1 MLFSDQVSILSTWF
15 KNWNECEQTVA
26 LFSLLKRVQKRQAK
40 FLARCL
46 EHGLKDCL
54 ELIPVEKEA
63 NDAGFIGRLIN
74 EPQQEKVIKILLS
87 HLPLLRPGNNDA
99 KTRYLDLLPR
109 VLAFAVESSK
119 YLQESRQLLSYS
131 LIHPAF
137 DNDERSSLTSWMEH
151 LDDRI
156 PNVVPENNYPPNAQ
170 LEDSQNAN
178 DVNHNR
184 LWKDDP
190 ALLGPSDTTPAPLLT
205 SPTSWQASD
214 NNGFKS
220 ETNQTNSLSP
230 GHRRTEDIETHQHTD
245 TNKSTSEDTN
255 AAEYDFI
262 SWLKSLRL
270 HKYNDLFASMKYDEM
285 MQLNEHTLSKKNVT
299 KGARDKILLNV
310 KRLHERFEKLQGL
323 EKEIPRGGSLRSA
336 LNELKSMIYT
346 PIIRFESPPT
356 EDPTPAQAQ
365 NLPTPSPGQ
374 SEILPGDI
382 PGQFTKVLGKAC
394 TQLLISKPDKDNI
407 TLYLQLLEKCM
418 HHTAFTSQQ
427 KKRLQSWKWQIN
439 KIYRS
444 LPRNQQMSSQRS
456 AVGANYPNKRVS
468 GRSLPSFGAG
478 VISPAAS
485 PAMRSSNQL
494 SMFPAQVLKPTWYG
508 YGSNTHPT
516 PHTVQPPI
524 EAARKTASL
533 DPSLVQRP
541 AAYPVSHPSDIGNLQ
556 GLTGGPG
563 DTDIS
568 KRLDSLSL
576 SVAEHALSDA
586 DRISTL

>member
-26 LFSLLKRVQKRQAK
+26 LFSLLKRVHKRQAK

-54 ELIPVEKEA
+54 ELVPVEREA

-74 EPQQEKVIKILLS
+74 EPQQENIIKILLS

-99 KTRYLDLLPR
+99 KTRYLDLLPK
-109 VLAFAVESSK
+109 VLAFAVESSE

-156 PNVVPENNYPPNAQ
+156 PNVVPENNYPTDSQ
-170 LEDSQNAN
+170 LEDTQNTN

-190 ALLGPSDTTPAPLLT
+190 ALLRPSDTSATPGLT
-205 SPTSWQASD
+205 SPTPWQPTD
-214 NNGFKS
+214 GQNFKT
-220 ETNQTNSLSP
+220 ETNLSNSLSP
-230 GHRRTEDIETHQHTD
+230 GYRREENDSHRQTD
-245 TNKSTSEDTN
+245 SSKSTTEEAN
-255 AAEYDFI
+255 AAEYDFNP
-262 SWLKSLRL
+262 WLKSLRL

-285 MQLNEHTLSKKNVT
+285 MQLNEETLAKKNVT

-310 KRLHERFEKLQGL
+310 RRLHGRFEKLQGL
-323 EKEIPRGGSLRSA
+323 EKEIPGGGSMRNA

-346 PIIRFESPPT
+346 PIIRFEPPPPT

-365 NLPTPSPGQ
+365 NLPTPSPN
-374 SEILPGDI
+374 EILPGDI

-418 HHTAFTSQQ
+418 HHMAFTPQQ
-427 KKRLQSWKWQIN
+427 KKRLQSWKCQMN

-456 AVGANYPNKRVS
+456 AVGGSYPNKRVS
-468 GRSLPSFGAG
+468 GRSLPSFQAG
-478 VISPAAS
+478 VISATS
-485 PAMRSSNQL
+485 PAIRSSNQL
-494 SMFPAQVLKPTWYG
+494 SMFPALKPTWYGGG

-541 AAYPVSHPSDIGNLQ
+541 TAYPVSHPADVSTTPGSVIG
-556 GLTGGPG
+556 PV

-568 KRLDSLSL
+568 NRLDSLSL

-586 DRISTL
+586 DRVSTL